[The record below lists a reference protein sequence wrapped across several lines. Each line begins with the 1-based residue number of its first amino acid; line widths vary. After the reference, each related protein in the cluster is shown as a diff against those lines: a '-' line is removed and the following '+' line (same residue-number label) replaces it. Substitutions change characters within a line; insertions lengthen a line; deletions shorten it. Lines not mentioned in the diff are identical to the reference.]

1 MANAENSSDRLQA
14 VNSSEL
20 NTTRQQPDIT
30 GWEIFDAAGYYIG
43 DVDSLIFDRDS
54 LKIRYIVTDLD
65 DLERAYS
72 HPEVVEQKQVL
83 IPIGLVT
90 LNEDEVILTEEV
102 ANSIGLLPLYEG
114 GIITPAYEIQI
125 RDILTGNLQNME
137 SSITYEKHPD
147 NFYEHQH
154 FSENG
159 YKAYQTGRDGLDEGQ
174 VI

>member
-1 MANAENSSDRLQA
+1 MANAENTSDRLQA
-14 VNSSEL
+14 VNSSEIKDS
-20 NTTRQQPDIT
+20 RQQPDIT

-43 DVDSLIFDRDS
+43 DVGSLIFDRHT

-72 HPEVVEQKQVL
+72 HPDEVEQKQVL

-90 LNEDEVILTEEV
+90 LNDDEVILTEEV
-102 ANSIGLLPLYEG
+102 ANSVGLLPLYEG
-114 GIITPAYEIQI
+114 GAITPAYEIQI
-125 RDILTGNLQNME
+125 RNILTGNLQNKE
-137 SSITYEKHPD
+137 KEIIYEKHPD

-159 YKAYQTGRDGLDEGQ
+159 LKAYKNGRDGLDNGQ
-174 VI
+174 II